1 MQEIDLGKSSL
12 PPEALNNPINEEP
25 SIPSEE
31 MDASSEDSQSSQ
43 NTGDSEEK
51 GVKYTD
57 REKHLYERLKKT
69 EAKLKEKGISL
80 EEPKVQTTKDPS
92 NPFNLAKSV
101 AILKDFDTAEID
113 FAEKIARI
121 DNISPE
127 QAIKTAEFK
136 TWLKGKRDEDLKA
149 NRIPAPN
156 SSSGGVDLPNDEDIG
171 KMSKAEHAKF
181 EKEYLAKQRSR
192 GSGF

>member
-1 MQEIDLGKSSL
+1 MQEIDLGKASL
-12 PPEALNNPINEEP
+12 PPEALNNPVNEEVFNSP
-25 SIPSEE
+25 EE
-31 MDASSEDSQSSQ
+31 SSTSSADDQSAQ
-43 NTGDSEEK
+43 NTGGSEGKEDK
-51 GVKYTD
+51 FTP

-69 EAKLKEKGISL
+69 EAKLKEKGFSM
-80 EEPKVQTTKDPS
+80 EEERPQSKETS

-101 AILKDFDTAEID
+101 AILKDFDSAEID
-113 FAEKIARI
+113 FAEKIARM

-127 QAIKTAEFK
+127 QAIQSSEFK

-156 SSSGGVDLPNDEDIG
+156 SSSASYGLPSEEDIG

-181 EKEYLAKQRSR
+181 EKEFLSRQRNK

>member
-1 MQEIDLGKSSL
+1 MQEIDLGKTSL
-12 PPEALNNPINEEP
+12 SPEALNNPINGDTTISPEELVT
-25 SIPSEE
+25 
-31 MDASSEDSQSSQ
+31 SSVDSQSTQ
-43 NTGDSEEK
+43 NTGDSTGKEDK
-51 GVKYTD
+51 FTP

-80 EEPKVQTTKDPS
+80 EEDKIQPKDIA

-101 AILKDFDTAEID
+101 AILKDFDGAEID

-127 QAIKTAEFK
+127 QAIQTSEFK

-149 NRIPAPN
+149 NRIPTPN
-156 SSSGGVDLPNDEDIG
+156 SSSASYGLPSEEDIG

-181 EKEYLAKQRSR
+181 EKEFLARQRNK